1 MSYMTDISKILDSFD
16 NLLNKEVSLSG
27 RIINIRK
34 MKTGLFIDLMNKND
48 VIQLFLSSLD
58 SNNLLTGDIINIR
71 GKCFYTKRGEPTIKI
86 KELQI
91 INKWNSNIG
100 YKLIKNINNKTPLK
114 IFLKEKY
121 IRCYTSYRIRE
132 YIRDFL
138 KKNNFMEVYTPVLCE
153 KYNGGRSFP
162 VKSICNNNMIGYNR
176 ATMEEKMQALV
187 GSGFERIFQIGNVF
201 RSLNEFIS
209 VEGYAVDV
217 NWSDGQMLI
226 RKLLQY
232 VVEETDKEIDIPAN
246 KTIENIKNNNWKLID
261 FVEGAIEIY
270 GRKILKPLSDGLLL
284 SKFLV
289 ENKIIKNKS
298 ILPETAGDI
307 IAKEI
312 LKKQDKPTLINGF
325 PLWNSPLYLPCD
337 NDNQIACIQRSKVYF
352 PGLLDGGFDMGV
364 QENNYKRFLKRI
376 EKQRKNWSL
385 QSDDSRVQES
395 ELETILSCGMPPMFG
410 FGFLEPDRITRI
422 WRDDCTIDPFE
433 K

>member
-1 MSYMTDISKILDSFD
+1 MADINKILDSFD

-27 RIINIRK
+27 RMINIRK

-48 VIQLFLSSLD
+48 IIQLFFSSLD
-58 SNNLLTGDIINIR
+58 SNNLSTGDLINIK

-86 KELQI
+86 EELQI
-91 INKWNSNIG
+91 INKWNSDIG
-100 YKLIKNINNKTPLK
+100 YKLVKNINKKTPLK

-132 YIRDFL
+132 HIRDFL
-138 KKNNFMEVYTPVLCE
+138 KNNNFMEVYTPVLCE

-209 VEGYAVDV
+209 VEGYAANV
-217 NWSDGQMLI
+217 NWNDGQMMI
-226 RKLLQY
+226 RELLQY
-232 VVEETDKEIDIPAN
+232 VIKEIDKEIDIPAN
-246 KTIENIKNNNWKLID
+246 KTIENIKNNNWQLID
-261 FVEGAIEIY
+261 FVEGAVEIY
-270 GRKILKPLSDGLLL
+270 GKKILKPLSDGVLL
-284 SKFLV
+284 SKYLV

-337 NDNQIACIQRSKVYF
+337 NDNRIACIQRSKVYF

-364 QENNYKRFLKRI
+364 QENNYKRFLERI

-422 WRDDCTIDPFE
+422 WREDCTIDPFE

>member
-1 MSYMTDISKILDSFD
+1 MTDISKILDSFD

-34 MKTGLFIDLMNKND
+34 MKTGLFVDLMNKND

-58 SNNLLTGDIINIR
+58 NNNLSTGDLINIR

-91 INKWNSNIG
+91 VNKWNSNIG

-132 YIRDFL
+132 HIRDFL

-162 VKSICNNNMIGYNR
+162 VKSICNNNIIGYNR

-209 VEGYAVDV
+209 VEGYASNV
-217 NWSDGQMLI
+217 NWNDGQMLI

-232 VVEETDKEIDIPAN
+232 VIEEIDKEIDIPAN
-246 KTIENIKNNNWKLID
+246 KTMEDIKNNNWKLID
-261 FVEGAIEIY
+261 FVEGAVGIY

-325 PLWNSPLYLPCD
+325 PLWNSPLYLPCN